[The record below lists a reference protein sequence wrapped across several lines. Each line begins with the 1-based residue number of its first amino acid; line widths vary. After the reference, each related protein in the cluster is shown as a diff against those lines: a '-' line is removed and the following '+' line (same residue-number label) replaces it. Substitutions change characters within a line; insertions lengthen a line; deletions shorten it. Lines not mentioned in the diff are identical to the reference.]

1 MRFLRKSWPLLLAA
15 CPWLAMSC
23 DPSGN
28 PDPKQAQDL
37 LAELYP
43 ETSSREPIR
52 GLPEKLSSLD
62 PAKIAL
68 GKVLF
73 HDKRLSKDDTIACAS
88 CHGLDKGG
96 TDQLPVSIG
105 IGGAKGGINAPT
117 VLNCAYNFKQ
127 FWNGRMETLEDQVNG
142 PTHHPKEMGSN
153 WEEIIPKLAKDPELT
168 AQFQKLYR
176 DGAKPEHVRDAI
188 ATFERSLITPSK
200 FDRYLAGDKT
210 ALDGEEKEGY
220 RLFKTFGCASCH
232 QGTAVGGNLFMKMGV
247 MRDYFADRGNPTDAD
262 LGRYEVTK
270 KEEDRGVFRV
280 PILRNASL
288 TSPYFHDG
296 SAPTLPQAVEMMAK
310 YQLGR
315 ELDPEQLVPIVR
327 FIESLT
333 ATEVPK

>member
-1 MRFLRKSWPLLLAA
+1 
-15 CPWLAMSC
+15 
-23 DPSGN
+23 
-28 PDPKQAQDL
+28 
-37 LAELYP
+37 
-43 ETSSREPIR
+43 
-52 GLPEKLSSLD
+52 
-62 PAKIAL
+62 L
-68 GKVLF
+68 GKALF
-73 HDKRLSKDDTIACAS
+73 HDKRLSKDDTISCAS

-153 WEEIIPKLAKDPELT
+153 WEEIIPKLAKDPDLT

-188 ATFERSLITPSK
+188 ATFERSLLTPSK

-210 ALDGEEKEGY
+210 ALDDEEKEGY
-220 RLFKTFGCASCH
+220 RLFKNFGCASCH

-296 SAPTLPQAVEMMAK
+296 SATTLPQAVEMMAK